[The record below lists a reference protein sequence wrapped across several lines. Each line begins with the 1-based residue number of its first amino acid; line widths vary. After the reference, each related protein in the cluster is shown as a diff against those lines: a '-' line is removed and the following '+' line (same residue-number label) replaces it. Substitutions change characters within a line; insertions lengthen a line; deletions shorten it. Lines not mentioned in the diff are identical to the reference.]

1 MISKKKVLLVIGPQ
15 MFREF
20 LRSLLEEEINLEV
33 VDEVFDG
40 IEAVEAVKKHE
51 PDLLLLDL
59 FLPRL
64 SGVSVLNSV
73 RNEFPYMKVM
83 VLTDYKSDQ
92 HVVDAFEAG
101 ANGYCIKD
109 TSRDEM
115 MMAVRSIMAGQKF
128 VCTGIAEEVV
138 EGYLQGRKKI
148 KEDADWEIITQRERE
163 VLKLLAEG
171 FKNREIGEMLHISVK
186 TVEKHRSNIMNK
198 LGLRNVAALTTFAM
212 EHGLVNGAGNP
223 YLIPGV
229 AVPDSKEESA
239 YMNRLISSN

>member
-138 EGYLQGRKKI
+138 EGYLEGRKKI

-198 LGLRNVAALTTFAM
+198 LGLRNVASLTAFAM
-212 EHGLVNGAGNP
+212 EHGLVNGAGGPFTGFNVSSSG
-223 YLIPGV
+223 LADKSDNVARTVSPG
-229 AVPDSKEESA
+229 
-239 YMNRLISSN
+239 